1 MSPGKDKVSSTKT
14 HWWAR
19 WKLPTPMC
27 TLTVA
32 EKINHKS
39 RKRTAAGVVNKS
51 KKGDLRLTSSHSATS
66 KSLLP
71 EIYPNFS
78 LPSNLWCWM
87 VLGYSYPK
95 KAFTTKHE
103 KFIPLPSNNARF
115 HLFSIIFGTCHVLAE
130 PKLTASQVRVFFW
143 PSLT

>member
-51 KKGDLRLTSSHSATS
+51 KPSDLRLTSSHSATS

-78 LPSNLWCWM
+78 LPSNLWGWM

-103 KFIPLPSNNARF
+103 NSSLCPATMPGFT
-115 HLFSIIFGTCHVLAE
+115 FSRSYLGRATF
-130 PKLTASQVRVFFW
+130 
-143 PSLT
+143 SLNLSWRPVKWGCSSDPQ